1 VTTGVLIEL
10 SREEEGENVPNLLPG
25 EADEST
31 SPGSHVWLL
40 QAPTVLWD
48 CYLSPI
54 FAKNLIGRQLVANNS
69 VLLRLNVSALRV
81 LLFC

>member
-10 SREEEGENVPNLLPG
+10 SRE
-25 EADEST
+25 D
-31 SPGSHVWLL
+31 HVWLL

-48 CYLSPI
+48 CYLLPI

>member
-1 VTTGVLIEL
+1 MTTGVLIEL
-10 SREEEGENVPNLLPG
+10 SRE
-25 EADEST
+25 D
-31 SPGSHVWLL
+31 HVWLL